1 MVNGY
6 YSDFFE
12 NKVGLMQGEVLSPI
26 LFAMYVNDC
35 EVDFISNC
43 YSSTEMKELS
53 LFLLMYADD
62 MVIFSETVEGLQDM
76 LNVLYNYTQKWNLS
90 VNIDKTKIVIF
101 RNGGNIK
108 EKEKWYYNGTRI
120 DVVNSFTYLGII
132 LNYNGKFTV
141 TQKHVADQGR
151 KALFAL
157 FKHIKPYY
165 FNHMTLLSLFDTYIS
180 SVLCYGSEIWG
191 FHKAPDVEKVHI
203 DFCKRI
209 LNVKVSTPNVMI
221 YYELGRYPML
231 VARKIRMF
239 KYWIKV
245 MNSDNCILRK
255 CYEYLFDMCLKNP
268 NDRNNWVCCLRNEL
282 FNLGLNDMWYNQSLL
297 CPEHVLLFKQKLYDM
312 TKQDFDSK
320 LNASPKC
327 ILYKYLVS
335 NVCLQPYLCKPI
347 PDLYKKSIV
356 KLRLSSHNLA
366 IEEGRYAHIERTSRY
381 CKICFEEMEDEMH
394 FILVCPLYLNL
405 RKELINPYYWRKPST
420 YKLLQLFNST
430 NVKDLCNLGKYIF
443 RALKL
448 RNDCFY

>member
-1 MVNGY
+1 
-6 YSDFFE
+6 
-12 NKVGLMQGEVLSPI
+12 
-26 LFAMYVNDC
+26 
-35 EVDFISNC
+35 
-43 YSSTEMKELS
+43 
-53 LFLLMYADD
+53 MYADD

-297 CPEHVLLFKQKLYDM
+297 CPEHLLLLKKRLYDM

-320 LNASPKC
+320 LNDSPKC

-366 IEEGRYAHIERTSRY
+366 IEEGRYANIERISRY

-394 FILVCPLYLNL
+394 FILVCPLYLNI
-405 RKELINPYYWRKPST
+405 RKELIKPYYWRKPST
-420 YKLLQLFNST
+420 YKLLQLFIST